1 MRKITYVKS
10 QNSGALCADDW
21 ATLER
26 LLKFTISEQG
36 KDGGDQAIFIHF
48 RYAPN
53 TIEVELAY
61 TV

>member
-10 QNSGALCADDW
+10 QNSDALCAEDW

-26 LLKFTISEQG
+26 LLRFTMSEQG
-36 KDGGDQAIFIHF
+36 KDGEDQAIFIHF
-48 RYAPN
+48 RYAPSI
-53 TIEVELAY
+53 IEVELAY

>member
-1 MRKITYVKS
+1 MRKITYVKW

-36 KDGGDQAIFIHF
+36 KDGGDQDIFIQF

>member
-36 KDGGDQAIFIHF
+36 KDGGDQAIFIQF

-53 TIEVELAY
+53 IIEVELAY

>member
-1 MRKITYVKS
+1 MRKITYVKW

-26 LLKFTISEQG
+26 LLRFTMSEQG
-36 KDGGDQAIFIHF
+36 KAGGDQATFIRF

-53 TIEVELAY
+53 TTEVELEY

>member
-10 QNSGALCADDW
+10 QNSDALCAEDW

-36 KDGGDQAIFIHF
+36 KDGGDQAIFIQF
-48 RYAPN
+48 RYAPS